1 MKDLIMNAKVVFKA
15 TESHP
20 EFYIRRISE
29 VEIESS
35 WKMICSTAQV
45 VLPRN
50 IKDFNQNK
58 VKDWFKRGDKV
69 EIYLCYGLDEDLILE
84 FSGYIDKVSA
94 DYPITIK
101 LEDEMW
107 RLKQI
112 PINFASKDVKLKEFI
127 QKFVT
132 DYPIDIDS
140 DVSLGAVR
148 FSKVTLGEVLKK
160 LQDDFSLY
168 SFIRNGKLTIA
179 KPYSDVS
186 EKIPVFDLERNCVS
200 NDLNYLSKEEKL
212 VKIIGQSLQKFA
224 EAIKKGE
231 KDKKLKFE
239 FGDANATETIN
250 WTFNVTNLKDLEN
263 EVKRMYN
270 DKKKDGWDGSFT
282 TFGTPSVQH
291 GQKQKLTSSLYPD
304 REGIYYSDSIK
315 KKFSRDGY
323 RQEIELGPTFK
334 K

>member
-29 VEIESS
+29 VEIETS

-84 FSGYIDKVSA
+84 FSGYITQVSA

-112 PINFASKDVKLKEFI
+112 PVNFSSKNEKLKSFV
-127 QKFVT
+127 QKYVT
-132 DYPIDIDS
+132 DYPILIDAE
-140 DVSLGAVR
+140 VPLGAVNI
-148 FSKVTLGEVLKK
+148 KNKTLGEVFKK
-160 LQDDFSLY
+160 FQEDLSLY
-168 SFIRNGKLTIA
+168 AFIRNGKLVVA
-179 KPYSDVS
+179 KPYSDVTD
-186 EKIPVFDLERNCVS
+186 KVPVFDLESNCVS
-200 NDLNYLSKEEKL
+200 NDLNYLSKEERT
-212 VKIIGQSLQKFA
+212 VKVVAESVQNFA
-224 EAIKKGE
+224 KTK
-231 KDKKLKFE
+231 KKLKFE
-239 FGDANATETIN
+239 LGDPDPKTTIN
-250 WTFNVTNLKDLEN
+250 KTLSVTTLNDLQA
-263 EVKRMYN
+263 EVRRIY
-270 DKKKDGWDGSFT
+270 DLYKKEGFDGSFT

-291 GQKQKLTSSLYPD
+291 GQKVKITSSLYND
-304 REGIYYSDSIK
+304 REGVYYIDSIK

-323 RQEIELGPTFK
+323 RQEIELGPTFVK
-334 K
+334 

>member
-84 FSGYIDKVSA
+84 FSGYITQVSA

-112 PINFASKDVKLKEFI
+112 PVNFSSKNEKLKSFV
-127 QKFVT
+127 QKYVT
-132 DYPIDIDS
+132 DYPILIDAE
-140 DVSLGAVR
+140 VPLGAINI
-148 FSKVTLGEVLKK
+148 KNKTLGEVFKK
-160 LQDDFSLY
+160 FQEDLSLY
-168 SFIRNGKLTIA
+168 SFIRNGKLVVA
-179 KPYSDVS
+179 KPYSDVTD
-186 EKIPVFDLERNCVS
+186 KIPVFDLERNCVS
-200 NDLNYLSKEEKL
+200 NDLNYLSKEERT
-212 VKIIGQSLQKFA
+212 VKVVAESVQNFA
-224 EAIKKGE
+224 KTK
-231 KDKKLKFE
+231 KKLKFE
-239 FGDANATETIN
+239 LGDPDPKTTIN
-250 WTFNVTNLKDLEN
+250 KTLSVTTLNDLQA
-263 EVKRMYN
+263 EVRRIY
-270 DKKKDGWDGSFT
+270 DLYKKEGFDGSFT
-282 TFGTPSVQH
+282 TFGIPSVQH
-291 GQKQKLTSSLYPD
+291 GQKVKITSSLYND
-304 REGIYYSDSIK
+304 REGVYYSDSVK
-315 KKFSRDGY
+315 KIFNKDGY
-323 RQEIELGPTFK
+323 RQEIELGPTFVK
-334 K
+334 

>member
-29 VEIESS
+29 VEIETS

-84 FSGYIDKVSA
+84 FSGYITQVSA

-112 PINFASKDVKLKEFI
+112 PVNFSSKNEKLKSFV
-127 QKFVT
+127 QKYVT
-132 DYPIDIDS
+132 DYPILIDAE
-140 DVSLGAVR
+140 VPLGAVNI
-148 FSKVTLGEVLKK
+148 KNKTLGEVFKK
-160 LQDDFSLY
+160 FQEDLSLY
-168 SFIRNGKLTIA
+168 AFIRNGKLVVA
-179 KPYSDVS
+179 KPYSDVTD
-186 EKIPVFDLERNCVS
+186 KVPVFDLERNCVS
-200 NDLNYLSKEEKL
+200 NDLNYLSKEERT
-212 VKIIGQSLQKFA
+212 VKVVAESVQNFA
-224 EAIKKGE
+224 KTK
-231 KDKKLKFE
+231 KKLKFE
-239 FGDANATETIN
+239 LGDPDPKTTIN
-250 WTFNVTNLKDLEN
+250 KTLSVTTLNDLQA
-263 EVKRMYN
+263 EVKRIY
-270 DKKKDGWDGSFT
+270 DLYKKEGFDGSFT

-291 GQKQKLTSSLYPD
+291 GQKVKITSSLYND
-304 REGIYYSDSIK
+304 REGVYYIDSIK

-323 RQEIELGPTFK
+323 RQEIELGPTFVK
-334 K
+334 

>member
-84 FSGYIDKVSA
+84 FSGYITQVSA

-112 PINFASKDVKLKEFI
+112 PVNFSSKNEKLKSFV
-127 QKFVT
+127 QKYVT
-132 DYPIDIDS
+132 DYPILIDAEAP
-140 DVSLGAVR
+140 LGAVNI
-148 FSKVTLGEVLKK
+148 KNKTLGEVFKK
-160 LQDDFSLY
+160 FQEDLSLY
-168 SFIRNGKLTIA
+168 PFIRNGKLVVA

-186 EKIPVFDLERNCVS
+186 DKIPVFDLERNCVS
-200 NDLNYLSKEEKL
+200 NDLNYLSKEERT
-212 VKIIGQSLQKFA
+212 VKVVAESVQNFA
-224 EAIKKGE
+224 KTK
-231 KDKKLKFE
+231 KKLKFE
-239 FGDANATETIN
+239 LGDPDPKTTIN
-250 WTFNVTNLKDLEN
+250 KTLSVTTLNDLQA
-263 EVKRMYN
+263 EVRRIY
-270 DKKKDGWDGSFT
+270 DLYKKEGFDGSFT

-291 GQKQKLTSSLYPD
+291 GQKVKITSSLYPD

-323 RQEIELGPTFK
+323 RQEIELGATFK

>member
-15 TESHP
+15 TERHP

-84 FSGYIDKVSA
+84 FSGYITQVSA

-112 PINFASKDVKLKEFI
+112 PVNFSSKNEKLKSFV
-127 QKFVT
+127 QKYVT
-132 DYPIDIDS
+132 DYPILIDAE
-140 DVSLGAVR
+140 VPLGAINI
-148 FSKVTLGEVLKK
+148 KNKTLGEVFKK
-160 LQDDFSLY
+160 FQEDLSLY
-168 SFIRNGKLTIA
+168 PFIRNGKLVVA
-179 KPYSDVS
+179 KPYSDVTD
-186 EKIPVFDLERNCVS
+186 KIPVFDLEKNCVS
-200 NDLNYLSKEEKL
+200 NDLNYLSKEERT
-212 VKIIGQSLQKFA
+212 VKVIAESVQNFA
-224 EAIKKGE
+224 KTK
-231 KDKKLKFE
+231 KKLKFE
-239 FGDANATETIN
+239 LGDPDPKTTIN
-250 WTFNVTNLKDLEN
+250 KTLSVTTLNDLQA
-263 EVKRMYN
+263 EVRRIY
-270 DKKKDGWDGSFT
+270 DLYKKEGFDGSFT

-291 GQKQKLTSSLYPD
+291 GQKVKITSSLYND
-304 REGIYYSDSIK
+304 REGIYYIDSIK

-323 RQEIELGPTFK
+323 RQEIELGPTFVK
-334 K
+334 

>member
-84 FSGYIDKVSA
+84 FSGYITQVSA

-112 PINFASKDVKLKEFI
+112 PVNFSSKNEKLKEFI
-127 QKFVT
+127 QKYVT
-132 DYPIDIDS
+132 DYPILIDAE
-140 DVSLGAVR
+140 VPLGAVNI
-148 FSKVTLGEVLKK
+148 KNKTLGEVFKK
-160 LQDDFSLY
+160 FQEDLSLY
-168 SFIRNGKLTIA
+168 AFIRNGKLVVA
-179 KPYSDVS
+179 KPYSDVTD
-186 EKIPVFDLERNCVS
+186 KVPVFDLERNCVS
-200 NDLNYLSKEEKL
+200 NDLNYLSKEERT
-212 VKIIGQSLQKFA
+212 VKVVAESVQNFA
-224 EAIKKGE
+224 KTK
-231 KDKKLKFE
+231 KKLKFE
-239 FGDANATETIN
+239 LGDPDPKTTIN
-250 WTFNVTNLKDLEN
+250 KTLSVTTLNDLQA
-263 EVKRMYN
+263 EVRRIY
-270 DKKKDGWDGSFT
+270 DLYKKEGFDGSFT

-291 GQKQKLTSSLYPD
+291 GQKVKITSSLYND
-304 REGIYYSDSIK
+304 REGIYYIDSIK
-315 KKFSRDGY
+315 KKFSRDGF
-323 RQEIELGPTFK
+323 RQEIELGPTFVK
-334 K
+334 

>member
-29 VEIESS
+29 VEIETS

-84 FSGYIDKVSA
+84 FSGYITQVSA

-112 PINFASKDVKLKEFI
+112 PVNFSSKNEKLKSFV
-127 QKFVT
+127 QKYVT
-132 DYPIDIDS
+132 DYPILIDAE
-140 DVSLGAVR
+140 VPLGAVNI
-148 FSKVTLGEVLKK
+148 KNKTLGEVFKK
-160 LQDDFSLY
+160 FQEDLSLY
-168 SFIRNGKLTIA
+168 TFIRNGKLVVA
-179 KPYSDVS
+179 KPYSDVTD
-186 EKIPVFDLERNCVS
+186 KVPVFDLERNCVS
-200 NDLNYLSKEEKL
+200 NDLNYLSKEERT
-212 VKIIGQSLQKFA
+212 VKVIAESVQNFA
-224 EAIKKGE
+224 KTK
-231 KDKKLKFE
+231 KKLKFE
-239 FGDANATETIN
+239 LGDPDPKTTIN
-250 WTFNVTNLKDLEN
+250 KTLSVTTLNDLQA
-263 EVKRMYN
+263 EVRRIY
-270 DKKKDGWDGSFT
+270 DLYKKEGFDGSFT
-282 TFGTPSVQH
+282 TFGIPSVQH
-291 GQKQKLTSSLYPD
+291 GQKVKITSSLYND
-304 REGIYYSDSIK
+304 REGIYYIDSIK

-323 RQEIELGPTFK
+323 RQEIELGPTFVK
-334 K
+334 

>member
-1 MKDLIMNAKVVFKA
+1 MKDLIMNTKVVFKA

-84 FSGYIDKVSA
+84 FSGYITQVSA

-112 PINFASKDVKLKEFI
+112 PVSFVSKDVKLKEFI

-132 DYPIDIDS
+132 DYPIDVDS

-186 EKIPVFDLERNCVS
+186 EKTPVFDLERNCVS
-200 NDLNYLSKEEKL
+200 NDLNYVSKEERT
-212 VKIIGQSLQKFA
+212 VKVIAESVQNFA
-224 EAIKKGE
+224 KTK
-231 KDKKLKFE
+231 KKLKFE
-239 FGDANATETIN
+239 LGDPDPKTTIN
-250 WTFNVTNLKDLEN
+250 KTLSVTTLNELQAEVRKIYDL
-263 EVKRMYN
+263 Y
-270 DKKKDGWDGSFT
+270 KKEGFDGSFT

-291 GQKQKLTSSLYPD
+291 GQKVKITSSLYND
-304 REGIYYSDSIK
+304 REGIYYIDSIK

>member
-15 TESHP
+15 TPNHK

-29 VEIESS
+29 VEIETS

-84 FSGYIDKVSA
+84 FSGYITQVSA

-112 PINFASKDVKLKEFI
+112 PVNFSSKNEKLKSFV
-127 QKFVT
+127 QKYVT
-132 DYPIDIDS
+132 DYPILIDAE
-140 DVSLGAVR
+140 VPLGAINI
-148 FSKVTLGEVLKK
+148 KNKTLGEVFKK
-160 LQDDFSLY
+160 FQEDLSLY
-168 SFIRNGKLTIA
+168 PFIRNGKLVVA
-179 KPYSDVS
+179 KPYSDVTD
-186 EKIPVFDLERNCVS
+186 KIPVFDLEKNCVS
-200 NDLNYLSKEEKL
+200 NDLNYLSKEERT
-212 VKIIGQSLQKFA
+212 VKVIAESVQNFA
-224 EAIKKGE
+224 KTK
-231 KDKKLKFE
+231 KKLKFE
-239 FGDANATETIN
+239 LGDPDPKTTIN
-250 WTFNVTNLKDLEN
+250 KTLSVTTLNDLQA
-263 EVKRMYN
+263 EVRRIY
-270 DKKKDGWDGSFT
+270 DLYKKEGFDGSFT

-291 GQKQKLTSSLYPD
+291 GQKVKITSSLYND
-304 REGIYYSDSIK
+304 REGIYYIDSIK

-323 RQEIELGPTFK
+323 RQEIELGPTFVK
-334 K
+334 

>member
-84 FSGYIDKVSA
+84 FSGYITQVSA

-112 PINFASKDVKLKEFI
+112 PINFAAKDIKLKEFI

-132 DYPIDIDS
+132 DYPILIDAE
-140 DVSLGAVR
+140 VPLGAINI
-148 FSKVTLGEVLKK
+148 KNKTLGEVFKK
-160 LQDDFSLY
+160 FQEDLSLY
-168 SFIRNGKLTIA
+168 PFIRNGKLVVA
-179 KPYSDVS
+179 KPYSDVTD
-186 EKIPVFDLERNCVS
+186 KIPVFDLEKNCVS
-200 NDLNYLSKEEKL
+200 NDLNYLSKEERT
-212 VKIIGQSLQKFA
+212 VKVIAESVQNFA
-224 EAIKKGE
+224 KTK
-231 KDKKLKFE
+231 KKLKFE
-239 FGDANATETIN
+239 LGDPDPKTTIN
-250 WTFNVTNLKDLEN
+250 KTLSVTTLNDLQA
-263 EVKRMYN
+263 EVRRIY
-270 DKKKDGWDGSFT
+270 DLYKKEGFDGSFT

-291 GQKQKLTSSLYPD
+291 GQKVKITSSLYND
-304 REGIYYSDSIK
+304 REGIYYIDSIK

-323 RQEIELGPTFK
+323 RQEIELGPTFVK
-334 K
+334 

>member
-20 EFYIRRISE
+20 EFYIRRITE

-50 IKDFNQNK
+50 IKDFKQNK

-84 FSGYIDKVSA
+84 FSGYITQVSA

-112 PINFASKDVKLKEFI
+112 PVNFSSKNEKLKSFV
-127 QKFVT
+127 QKYVT
-132 DYPIDIDS
+132 DYPILIDAE
-140 DVSLGAVR
+140 VPLGAINI
-148 FSKVTLGEVLKK
+148 KNKTLGEVFKK
-160 LQDDFSLY
+160 FQEDLSLY
-168 SFIRNGKLTIA
+168 PFIRNGKLVVA
-179 KPYSDVS
+179 KPYSDVTD
-186 EKIPVFDLERNCVS
+186 KIPVFDLEKNCVS
-200 NDLNYLSKEEKL
+200 NDLNYLSKEERT
-212 VKIIGQSLQKFA
+212 VKVIAESVQNFA
-224 EAIKKGE
+224 KTK
-231 KDKKLKFE
+231 KKLKFE
-239 FGDANATETIN
+239 LGDPDPKTTIN
-250 WTFNVTNLKDLEN
+250 KTLSVTTLNDLQA
-263 EVKRMYN
+263 EVRRIY
-270 DKKKDGWDGSFT
+270 DLYKKEGFDGSFT

-291 GQKQKLTSSLYPD
+291 GQKVKITSSLYND
-304 REGIYYSDSIK
+304 REGIYYIDSIK

-323 RQEIELGPTFK
+323 RQEIELGPTFVK
-334 K
+334 

>member
-84 FSGYIDKVSA
+84 FSGYITQVSA

-112 PINFASKDVKLKEFI
+112 PVNFSSKNEKLKSFV
-127 QKFVT
+127 QKYVT
-132 DYPIDIDS
+132 DYPILIDAE
-140 DVSLGAVR
+140 VPLGAINI
-148 FSKVTLGEVLKK
+148 KNKTLGEVFKK
-160 LQDDFSLY
+160 FQEDLSLY
-168 SFIRNGKLTIA
+168 PFIRNGKLVVA

-186 EKIPVFDLERNCVS
+186 DKIPVFDLEKNCVS
-200 NDLNYLSKEEKL
+200 NDLNYLSKEERT
-212 VKIIGQSLQKFA
+212 VKVVAESVQNFA
-224 EAIKKGE
+224 KTK
-231 KDKKLKFE
+231 KKLKFE
-239 FGDANATETIN
+239 LGDPDPKTTIN
-250 WTFNVTNLKDLEN
+250 KTLSVTTLNDLQA
-263 EVKRMYN
+263 EVRRIY
-270 DKKKDGWDGSFT
+270 DLYKKEGFDGSFT

-304 REGIYYSDSIK
+304 REGIYYSDSVK
-315 KKFSRDGY
+315 KTFNRDGY
-323 RQEIELGPTFK
+323 RQEIELGATFK

>member
-29 VEIESS
+29 VEIETS

-84 FSGYIDKVSA
+84 FSGYITQVSA

-112 PINFASKDVKLKEFI
+112 PVNFSSKNEKLKSFV
-127 QKFVT
+127 QKYVT
-132 DYPIDIDS
+132 DYPILIDAE
-140 DVSLGAVR
+140 VPLGAINI
-148 FSKVTLGEVLKK
+148 KNKTLGEVFKK
-160 LQDDFSLY
+160 FQEDLSLY
-168 SFIRNGKLTIA
+168 AFIRNGKLVVA
-179 KPYSDVS
+179 KPYSDVTD
-186 EKIPVFDLERNCVS
+186 KIPVFDLEKNCVS
-200 NDLNYLSKEEKL
+200 NDLNYLSKEERT
-212 VKIIGQSLQKFA
+212 VKVIAESVQNFA
-224 EAIKKGE
+224 KTK
-231 KDKKLKFE
+231 KKLKFE
-239 FGDANATETIN
+239 LGDPDPKTTIN
-250 WTFNVTNLKDLEN
+250 KTLSVTTLNDLQA
-263 EVKRMYN
+263 EVRRIY
-270 DKKKDGWDGSFT
+270 DLYKKEGFDGSFT

-291 GQKQKLTSSLYPD
+291 GQKVKITSSLYND
-304 REGIYYSDSIK
+304 REGIYYIDSIK

-323 RQEIELGPTFK
+323 RQEIELGPTFVK
-334 K
+334 

>member
-84 FSGYIDKVSA
+84 FSGYITQVSA

-112 PINFASKDVKLKEFI
+112 PVNFSSKNEKLKSFV
-127 QKFVT
+127 QKYVT
-132 DYPIDIDS
+132 DYPILIDAE
-140 DVSLGAVR
+140 VPLGAVNI
-148 FSKVTLGEVLKK
+148 KNKTLGEVFKK
-160 LQDDFSLY
+160 FQEDLSLY
-168 SFIRNGKLTIA
+168 AFIRNGKLVVA
-179 KPYSDVS
+179 KPYSDVTD
-186 EKIPVFDLERNCVS
+186 EIPVFDLERNCVS
-200 NDLNYLSKEEKL
+200 NDLNYLSKEERT
-212 VKIIGQSLQKFA
+212 VKVIAESVQNFA
-224 EAIKKGE
+224 KTK
-231 KDKKLKFE
+231 KKLKFE
-239 FGDANATETIN
+239 LGDPDPKTTIN
-250 WTFNVTNLKDLEN
+250 KTLSVTTLNDLQA
-263 EVKRMYN
+263 EVRRIY
-270 DKKKDGWDGSFT
+270 DLYKKEGFDGSFT

-291 GQKQKLTSSLYPD
+291 GQKVKITSSLYND
-304 REGIYYSDSIK
+304 REGIYYIDSIK

>member
-15 TESHP
+15 TPNHK
-20 EFYIRRISE
+20 EFFIRRISE
-29 VEIESS
+29 VEIETS

-84 FSGYIDKVSA
+84 FSGYITQVSA

-112 PINFASKDVKLKEFI
+112 PVNFSSKNEKLKSFV
-127 QKFVT
+127 QKYVT
-132 DYPIDIDS
+132 DYPILIDS
-140 DVSLGAVR
+140 EVPLGAVNI
-148 FSKVTLGEVLKK
+148 KNKTLGEVFKK
-160 LQDDFSLY
+160 FQEDLSLY
-168 SFIRNGKLTIA
+168 SFIRNGKLVVA
-179 KPYSDVS
+179 KPYSDVTD
-186 EKIPVFDLERNCVS
+186 EIPVFDLERNCVS
-200 NDLNYLSKEEKL
+200 NDLNYLSKEERT
-212 VKIIGQSLQKFA
+212 VKVVAESVQNFA
-224 EAIKKGE
+224 KTK
-231 KDKKLKFE
+231 KKLKFE
-239 FGDANATETIN
+239 LGDPDPKTTIN
-250 WTFNVTNLKDLEN
+250 KTLSVTTLNDLQA
-263 EVKRMYN
+263 EVRRIY
-270 DKKKDGWDGSFT
+270 DLYKKEGFDGSFT

-291 GQKQKLTSSLYPD
+291 GQKVKITSSLYND
-304 REGIYYSDSIK
+304 REGVYYIDSIK

-323 RQEIELGPTFK
+323 RQEIELGPTFVK
-334 K
+334 

>member
-84 FSGYIDKVSA
+84 FSGYITQVSA

-112 PINFASKDVKLKEFI
+112 PVNFSSKNEKLKSFV
-127 QKFVT
+127 QKYVT
-132 DYPIDIDS
+132 DYPILIDAE
-140 DVSLGAVR
+140 VPLGAINI
-148 FSKVTLGEVLKK
+148 KNKTLGEVFKK
-160 LQDDFSLY
+160 FQEDLSLY
-168 SFIRNGKLTIA
+168 PFIRNGKLVVA
-179 KPYSDVS
+179 KPYSDVTD
-186 EKIPVFDLERNCVS
+186 KIPVFDLEKNCVS
-200 NDLNYLSKEEKL
+200 NDLNYLSKEERT
-212 VKIIGQSLQKFA
+212 VNVIAESVQNFA
-224 EAIKKGE
+224 KTK
-231 KDKKLKFE
+231 KKLKFE
-239 FGDANATETIN
+239 LGDPDPKTTIN
-250 WTFNVTNLKDLEN
+250 KTLSVTTLNDLQA
-263 EVKRMYN
+263 EVRRIY
-270 DKKKDGWDGSFT
+270 DLYKKEGFDGSFT

-291 GQKQKLTSSLYPD
+291 GQKVKITSSLYND
-304 REGIYYSDSIK
+304 REGIYYIDSIK

-323 RQEIELGPTFK
+323 RQEIELGPTFVK
-334 K
+334 

>member
-29 VEIESS
+29 VEIETS

-84 FSGYIDKVSA
+84 FSGYITQVSA

-112 PINFASKDVKLKEFI
+112 PVNFSSKNEKLKSFV
-127 QKFVT
+127 QKYVT
-132 DYPIDIDS
+132 DYPILIDAE
-140 DVSLGAVR
+140 VPLGAVNI
-148 FSKVTLGEVLKK
+148 KNKTLGEVFKK
-160 LQDDFSLY
+160 FQEDLSLY
-168 SFIRNGKLTIA
+168 SFIRNGKLVVA
-179 KPYSDVS
+179 KPYSDVTD
-186 EKIPVFDLERNCVS
+186 KVPVFDLERNCVS
-200 NDLNYLSKEEKL
+200 NDLNYLSKEERT
-212 VKIIGQSLQKFA
+212 VKVVAESVQNFA
-224 EAIKKGE
+224 KTK
-231 KDKKLKFE
+231 KKLKFE
-239 FGDANATETIN
+239 LGDPDPKTTIN
-250 WTFNVTNLKDLEN
+250 RTLSVTTLNDLQA
-263 EVKRMYN
+263 EVRRIY
-270 DKKKDGWDGSFT
+270 DLYKKEGFDGSFT

-291 GQKQKLTSSLYPD
+291 GQKVKITSSLYAD
-304 REGIYYSDSIK
+304 REGIYYSDSVK
-315 KKFSRDGY
+315 KTFNKDGY
-323 RQEIELGPTFK
+323 RQEIELGPTFVK
-334 K
+334 

>member
-84 FSGYIDKVSA
+84 FSGYITQVSA

-112 PINFASKDVKLKEFI
+112 PVNFSSKNEKLKSFV
-127 QKFVT
+127 QKYVT
-132 DYPIDIDS
+132 DYPILIDAE
-140 DVSLGAVR
+140 VPLGAINI
-148 FSKVTLGEVLKK
+148 KNKTLGEVFKK
-160 LQDDFSLY
+160 FQEDLSLY
-168 SFIRNGKLTIA
+168 PFIRNGKLVVA
-179 KPYSDVS
+179 KPYSDVTD
-186 EKIPVFDLERNCVS
+186 KIPVFDLEKNCVS
-200 NDLNYLSKEEKL
+200 NDLNYLSKEERT
-212 VKIIGQSLQKFA
+212 VKVIAESVQNFA
-224 EAIKKGE
+224 KTE
-231 KDKKLKFE
+231 KKLKFE
-239 FGDANATETIN
+239 SGDPDPKTTIN
-250 WTFNVTNLKDLEN
+250 KTLSVTTLNDLQA
-263 EVKRMYN
+263 EVRRIY
-270 DKKKDGWDGSFT
+270 DLYKKEGFDGSFT

-291 GQKQKLTSSLYPD
+291 GQ
-304 REGIYYSDSIK
+304 
-315 KKFSRDGY
+315 
-323 RQEIELGPTFK
+323 
-334 K
+334 

>member
-84 FSGYIDKVSA
+84 FSGYITQVSA

-112 PINFASKDVKLKEFI
+112 PVNFSSKNEKLKSFV
-127 QKFVT
+127 QKYVT
-132 DYPIDIDS
+132 DYPILIDAE
-140 DVSLGAVR
+140 VPLGAVNI
-148 FSKVTLGEVLKK
+148 KNKTLGEVFKK
-160 LQDDFSLY
+160 FQEDLSLY
-168 SFIRNGKLTIA
+168 SFIRNGKLVVA
-179 KPYSDVS
+179 KPYSDVTD
-186 EKIPVFDLERNCVS
+186 EIPVFDLERNCVS
-200 NDLNYLSKEEKL
+200 NDLNYLSKEERT
-212 VKIIGQSLQKFA
+212 VKVVAESVQNFA
-224 EAIKKGE
+224 KTK
-231 KDKKLKFE
+231 KKLKFE
-239 FGDANATETIN
+239 LGDPDPKTTIN
-250 WTFNVTNLKDLEN
+250 KTLSVTTLNDLQA
-263 EVKRMYN
+263 EVRRIY
-270 DKKKDGWDGSFT
+270 DLYKKEGFDGSFT

-291 GQKQKLTSSLYPD
+291 GQKVKITSSLYND
-304 REGIYYSDSIK
+304 REGVYYIDSIK
-315 KKFSRDGY
+315 KKFSRDGF
-323 RQEIELGPTFK
+323 RQEIELGPTFVK
-334 K
+334 

>member
-29 VEIESS
+29 VEIETS

-84 FSGYIDKVSA
+84 FSGYITQVSA

-112 PINFASKDVKLKEFI
+112 PVNFSSKNEKLKSFV
-127 QKFVT
+127 QKYVT
-132 DYPIDIDS
+132 DYPILIDAE
-140 DVSLGAVR
+140 VPLGAVNI
-148 FSKVTLGEVLKK
+148 KNKTLGEVFKK
-160 LQDDFSLY
+160 FQEDLSLY
-168 SFIRNGKLTIA
+168 SFIRNGKLVVA
-179 KPYSDVS
+179 KPYSDVTD
-186 EKIPVFDLERNCVS
+186 KVPVFDLERNCVS
-200 NDLNYLSKEEKL
+200 NDLNYLSKEERT
-212 VKIIGQSLQKFA
+212 VKVIAESVQNFA
-224 EAIKKGE
+224 KTK
-231 KDKKLKFE
+231 KKLKFE
-239 FGDANATETIN
+239 LGDPDPKTTIN
-250 WTFNVTNLKDLEN
+250 KTLSVTTLNDLQA
-263 EVKRMYN
+263 EVRRIY
-270 DKKKDGWDGSFT
+270 DLYKKEGFDGSFT

-291 GQKQKLTSSLYPD
+291 GQKVKITSSLYND
-304 REGIYYSDSIK
+304 REGIYYIDSIK

-323 RQEIELGPTFK
+323 RQEIELGPTFVK
-334 K
+334 

>member
-29 VEIESS
+29 VEIETS

-84 FSGYIDKVSA
+84 FSGYITQVSA

-112 PINFASKDVKLKEFI
+112 PVNFSSKNEKLKSFV
-127 QKFVT
+127 QKYVT
-132 DYPIDIDS
+132 DYPILIDAE
-140 DVSLGAVR
+140 VPLGAINI
-148 FSKVTLGEVLKK
+148 KNKTLGEVFKK
-160 LQDDFSLY
+160 FQEDLSLY
-168 SFIRNGKLTIA
+168 PFIRNGKLVVA
-179 KPYSDVS
+179 KPYSDVTD
-186 EKIPVFDLERNCVS
+186 KIPVFDLEKNCVS
-200 NDLNYLSKEEKL
+200 NDLNYLSKEERT
-212 VKIIGQSLQKFA
+212 VKVIAESVQNFA
-224 EAIKKGE
+224 KTK
-231 KDKKLKFE
+231 KKLKFE
-239 FGDANATETIN
+239 FGDPDPKTTIN
-250 WTFNVTNLKDLEN
+250 KTLSVTTLNDLQA
-263 EVKRMYN
+263 EVRRIY
-270 DKKKDGWDGSFT
+270 DLYKKEGFDGSFT

-291 GQKQKLTSSLYPD
+291 GQKVKITSSLYND
-304 REGIYYSDSIK
+304 REGIYYIDSIK

-323 RQEIELGPTFK
+323 RQEIELGPTFVK
-334 K
+334 

>member
-84 FSGYIDKVSA
+84 FSGYITQVSA

-112 PINFASKDVKLKEFI
+112 PVNFSSKNEKLKSFV
-127 QKFVT
+127 QKYVT
-132 DYPIDIDS
+132 DYPILIDAE
-140 DVSLGAVR
+140 VPLGAINI
-148 FSKVTLGEVLKK
+148 KNKTLGEVFKK
-160 LQDDFSLY
+160 FQEDLSLY
-168 SFIRNGKLTIA
+168 PFIRNGKLVVA
-179 KPYSDVS
+179 KPYSDVTD
-186 EKIPVFDLERNCVS
+186 KIPVFDLERNCVS
-200 NDLNYLSKEEKL
+200 NDLNYLSKEERT
-212 VKIIGQSLQKFA
+212 VKVIAESVQNFA
-224 EAIKKGE
+224 KTK
-231 KDKKLKFE
+231 KKLKFE
-239 FGDANATETIN
+239 LGDPDPKTTIN
-250 WTFNVTNLKDLEN
+250 KTLSVTTLNDLQA
-263 EVKRMYN
+263 EVRRIY
-270 DKKKDGWDGSFT
+270 DLYKKEGFDGSFT

-291 GQKQKLTSSLYPD
+291 GQKVKITSSLYND
-304 REGIYYSDSIK
+304 REGVYYIDSIK

-323 RQEIELGPTFK
+323 RQEIELGPTFVK
-334 K
+334 

>member
-29 VEIESS
+29 VEIETS

-84 FSGYIDKVSA
+84 FSGYITQVSA

-112 PINFASKDVKLKEFI
+112 PVNFSSKNEKLKSFV
-127 QKFVT
+127 QKYVT
-132 DYPIDIDS
+132 DYPILIDAE
-140 DVSLGAVR
+140 VPLGAVNI
-148 FSKVTLGEVLKK
+148 KNKTLGEVFKK
-160 LQDDFSLY
+160 FQEDLSLY
-168 SFIRNGKLTIA
+168 AFIRNGKLVVA

-186 EKIPVFDLERNCVS
+186 DKIPVFDLERNCVS
-200 NDLNYLSKEEKL
+200 NDLNYLSKEERT
-212 VKIIGQSLQKFA
+212 VKVVAESVQNFA
-224 EAIKKGE
+224 KTK
-231 KDKKLKFE
+231 KKLKFE
-239 FGDANATETIN
+239 LGDPDPKTTIN
-250 WTFNVTNLKDLEN
+250 KTLSVTTLNDLQA
-263 EVKRMYN
+263 EVRRIY
-270 DKKKDGWDGSFT
+270 DLYKKEGFDGSFT

-291 GQKQKLTSSLYPD
+291 GQKVKITSSLYND
-304 REGIYYSDSIK
+304 REGIYYIDSIK

-323 RQEIELGPTFK
+323 RQEIELGPTFVK
-334 K
+334 

>member
-29 VEIESS
+29 VEIETS

-84 FSGYIDKVSA
+84 FSGYITQVSA

-112 PINFASKDVKLKEFI
+112 PVNFSSKNEKLKSFV
-127 QKFVT
+127 QKYVT
-132 DYPIDIDS
+132 DYPILIDAE
-140 DVSLGAVR
+140 VPLGAVNI
-148 FSKVTLGEVLKK
+148 KNKTLGEVFKK
-160 LQDDFSLY
+160 FQEDLSLY
-168 SFIRNGKLTIA
+168 PFIRNGKLVVA
-179 KPYSDVS
+179 KPYSDVTD
-186 EKIPVFDLERNCVS
+186 KIPVFDLERNCVS
-200 NDLNYLSKEEKL
+200 NDLNYLSKEERT
-212 VKIIGQSLQKFA
+212 VKVIAESVQNFA
-224 EAIKKGE
+224 KTK
-231 KDKKLKFE
+231 KKLKFE
-239 FGDANATETIN
+239 LGDPDPKTTIN
-250 WTFNVTNLKDLEN
+250 KTLSVTTLNDLQA
-263 EVKRMYN
+263 EVRRIY
-270 DKKKDGWDGSFT
+270 DLYKKEGFDGSFT

-291 GQKQKLTSSLYPD
+291 GQKVKITSSLYND
-304 REGIYYSDSIK
+304 REGIYYIDSIK

-323 RQEIELGPTFK
+323 RQEIELGPTFVK
-334 K
+334 

>member
-84 FSGYIDKVSA
+84 FSGYITQVSA

-112 PINFASKDVKLKEFI
+112 PVNFSSKNEKLKSFV
-127 QKFVT
+127 QKYVT
-132 DYPIDIDS
+132 DYPILIDAE
-140 DVSLGAVR
+140 VPLGAINI
-148 FSKVTLGEVLKK
+148 KNKTLGEVFKK
-160 LQDDFSLY
+160 FQEDLSLY
-168 SFIRNGKLTIA
+168 PFIRNGKLVVA

-186 EKIPVFDLERNCVS
+186 DKIPVFDLEKNCVS
-200 NDLNYLSKEEKL
+200 NDLNYLSKEERT
-212 VKIIGQSLQKFA
+212 VKVVAESVQNFA
-224 EAIKKGE
+224 KTK
-231 KDKKLKFE
+231 KKLKFE
-239 FGDANATETIN
+239 LGDPDPKTTIN
-250 WTFNVTNLKDLEN
+250 KTLSVTTLNDLQA
-263 EVKRMYN
+263 EVRRIY
-270 DKKKDGWDGSFT
+270 DLYKKEGFDGSFT

-291 GQKQKLTSSLYPD
+291 GQKVKITSSLYPD

-323 RQEIELGPTFK
+323 RQEIELGPTFVK
-334 K
+334 

>member
-29 VEIESS
+29 VEIETS

-84 FSGYIDKVSA
+84 FSGYITQVSA

-112 PINFASKDVKLKEFI
+112 PVNFSSKNEKLKSFV
-127 QKFVT
+127 QKYVT
-132 DYPIDIDS
+132 DYPILIDAE
-140 DVSLGAVR
+140 VPLGAINI
-148 FSKVTLGEVLKK
+148 KNKTLGEVFKK
-160 LQDDFSLY
+160 FQEDLSLY
-168 SFIRNGKLTIA
+168 PFIRNGKLVVA

-186 EKIPVFDLERNCVS
+186 DKIPVFDLEKNCVS
-200 NDLNYLSKEEKL
+200 NDLNYLSKEERT
-212 VKIIGQSLQKFA
+212 VKVIAESVQNFA
-224 EAIKKGE
+224 KTK
-231 KDKKLKFE
+231 KKLKFE
-239 FGDANATETIN
+239 LGDPDPKTTIN
-250 WTFNVTNLKDLEN
+250 KTLSVTTLNDLQA
-263 EVKRMYN
+263 EVRRIY
-270 DKKKDGWDGSFT
+270 DLYKKEGFDGSFT

-291 GQKQKLTSSLYPD
+291 GQKVKITSSLYPD

-323 RQEIELGPTFK
+323 RQEIELGPTFVK
-334 K
+334 

>member
-84 FSGYIDKVSA
+84 FSGYITQVSA

-112 PINFASKDVKLKEFI
+112 PVNFSSKNEKLKSFV
-127 QKFVT
+127 QKYVT
-132 DYPIDIDS
+132 DYPILIDAE
-140 DVSLGAVR
+140 VPLGAINI
-148 FSKVTLGEVLKK
+148 KNKTLGEVFKK
-160 LQDDFSLY
+160 FQEDLSLY
-168 SFIRNGKLTIA
+168 PFIRNGKLVVA
-179 KPYSDVS
+179 KPYSDVTD
-186 EKIPVFDLERNCVS
+186 KIPVFDLEKNCVS
-200 NDLNYLSKEEKL
+200 NDLNYLSKEERT
-212 VKIIGQSLQKFA
+212 VKVIAESVQNFA
-224 EAIKKGE
+224 KTK
-231 KDKKLKFE
+231 KKLKFE
-239 FGDANATETIN
+239 LGDPDPKTTIN
-250 WTFNVTNLKDLEN
+250 KTLSVTTLNDLQA
-263 EVKRMYN
+263 EVRRIY
-270 DKKKDGWDGSFT
+270 DLYKKEGFDGSL
-282 TFGTPSVQH
+282 P
-291 GQKQKLTSSLYPD
+291 LL
-304 REGIYYSDSIK
+304 ELLAYSTDK
-315 KKFSRDGY
+315 R
-323 RQEIELGPTFK
+323 
-334 K
+334 

>member
-29 VEIESS
+29 VEIETS

-84 FSGYIDKVSA
+84 FSGYITQVSA

-112 PINFASKDVKLKEFI
+112 PVNFSSKNEKLKSFV
-127 QKFVT
+127 QKYVT
-132 DYPIDIDS
+132 DYPILIDAE
-140 DVSLGAVR
+140 VPLGAVNI
-148 FSKVTLGEVLKK
+148 KNKTLGEVFKK
-160 LQDDFSLY
+160 FQEDLSLY
-168 SFIRNGKLTIA
+168 AFIRNGKLVVA
-179 KPYSDVS
+179 KPYSDVTD
-186 EKIPVFDLERNCVS
+186 EIPVFDLERNCVS
-200 NDLNYLSKEEKL
+200 NDLNYLSKEERT
-212 VKIIGQSLQKFA
+212 VKVVAESVQNFA
-224 EAIKKGE
+224 KTK
-231 KDKKLKFE
+231 KKLKFE
-239 FGDANATETIN
+239 LGDPDPKTTIN
-250 WTFNVTNLKDLEN
+250 KTLSVTTLNDLQA
-263 EVKRMYN
+263 EVRRIY
-270 DKKKDGWDGSFT
+270 DLYKKEGFDGSFT
-282 TFGTPSVQH
+282 TFGIPSVQH
-291 GQKQKLTSSLYPD
+291 GQKVKITSSLYND
-304 REGIYYSDSIK
+304 REGVYYIDSIK

-323 RQEIELGPTFK
+323 RQEIELGPTFVK
-334 K
+334 

>member
-29 VEIESS
+29 VEIETS

-84 FSGYIDKVSA
+84 FSGYITQVSA

-112 PINFASKDVKLKEFI
+112 PVNFSSKNEKLKSFV
-127 QKFVT
+127 QKYVT
-132 DYPIDIDS
+132 DYPILIDAE
-140 DVSLGAVR
+140 VPLGAVNI
-148 FSKVTLGEVLKK
+148 KNKTLGEVFKK
-160 LQDDFSLY
+160 FQEDLSLY
-168 SFIRNGKLTIA
+168 AFIRNGKLVVA
-179 KPYSDVS
+179 KPYSDVTD
-186 EKIPVFDLERNCVS
+186 EIPVFDLERNCVS
-200 NDLNYLSKEEKL
+200 NDLNYLSKEERT
-212 VKIIGQSLQKFA
+212 VKVVAESVQNFA
-224 EAIKKGE
+224 KTK
-231 KDKKLKFE
+231 KKLKFE
-239 FGDANATETIN
+239 LGDPDPKTTIN
-250 WTFNVTNLKDLEN
+250 KTLSVTTLNDLQA
-263 EVKRMYN
+263 EVRRIY
-270 DKKKDGWDGSFT
+270 DLYKKEGFDGSFT

-291 GQKQKLTSSLYPD
+291 GQKVKITSSLYPD

>member
-29 VEIESS
+29 VEIETS

-84 FSGYIDKVSA
+84 FSGYITQVSA

-112 PINFASKDVKLKEFI
+112 PVNFSSKNEKLKSFV
-127 QKFVT
+127 QKYVT
-132 DYPIDIDS
+132 DYPILIDAE
-140 DVSLGAVR
+140 VPLGAINI
-148 FSKVTLGEVLKK
+148 KNKTLGEVFKK
-160 LQDDFSLY
+160 FQEDLSLY
-168 SFIRNGKLTIA
+168 AFIRNGKLVVA
-179 KPYSDVS
+179 KPYSDVTD
-186 EKIPVFDLERNCVS
+186 KIPVFDLERNCVS
-200 NDLNYLSKEEKL
+200 NDLNYLSKEERT
-212 VKIIGQSLQKFA
+212 VKVIAESVQNFA
-224 EAIKKGE
+224 KTK
-231 KDKKLKFE
+231 KKLKFE
-239 FGDANATETIN
+239 LGDPDPKTTIN
-250 WTFNVTNLKDLEN
+250 KTLSVTTLNDLQA
-263 EVKRMYN
+263 EVRRIY
-270 DKKKDGWDGSFT
+270 DLYKKEGFDGSFT

-291 GQKQKLTSSLYPD
+291 GQKVKITSSLYND
-304 REGIYYSDSIK
+304 REGIYYIDSIK

-323 RQEIELGPTFK
+323 RQEIELGPTFVK
-334 K
+334 

>member
-84 FSGYIDKVSA
+84 FSGYITQVSA

-112 PINFASKDVKLKEFI
+112 PVNFSSKNEKLKSFV
-127 QKFVT
+127 QKYVT
-132 DYPIDIDS
+132 DYPILIDAE
-140 DVSLGAVR
+140 VPLGAVNI
-148 FSKVTLGEVLKK
+148 KNKTLGEVFKK
-160 LQDDFSLY
+160 FQEDLSLY
-168 SFIRNGKLTIA
+168 PFIRNGKLVVA

-186 EKIPVFDLERNCVS
+186 DKIPVFDLERNCVS
-200 NDLNYLSKEEKL
+200 NDLNYLSKEERT
-212 VKIIGQSLQKFA
+212 VKVVAESVQNFA
-224 EAIKKGE
+224 KTK
-231 KDKKLKFE
+231 KKLKFE
-239 FGDANATETIN
+239 LGDPDPKTTIN
-250 WTFNVTNLKDLEN
+250 KTLSVTTLNDLQA
-263 EVKRMYN
+263 EVRRIY
-270 DKKKDGWDGSFT
+270 DLYKKEGFDGSFT

-291 GQKQKLTSSLYPD
+291 GQKVKITSSLYND
-304 REGIYYSDSIK
+304 REGIYYIDSIK

-323 RQEIELGPTFK
+323 RQEIELGPTFVK
-334 K
+334 

>member
-84 FSGYIDKVSA
+84 FSGYITQVSA

-112 PINFASKDVKLKEFI
+112 PVNFSSKNEKLKSFV
-127 QKFVT
+127 QKYVT
-132 DYPIDIDS
+132 DYPILIDAE
-140 DVSLGAVR
+140 VPLGAINI
-148 FSKVTLGEVLKK
+148 KNKTLGEVFKK
-160 LQDDFSLY
+160 FQEDLSLY
-168 SFIRNGKLTIA
+168 PFIRNGKLVVA
-179 KPYSDVS
+179 KPYSDVTD
-186 EKIPVFDLERNCVS
+186 KIPVFDLEKNCVS
-200 NDLNYLSKEEKL
+200 NDLNYLSKEERT
-212 VKIIGQSLQKFA
+212 VKVIAESVQNFA
-224 EAIKKGE
+224 KTK
-231 KDKKLKFE
+231 KKLKFE
-239 FGDANATETIN
+239 LGDPDPKTTIN
-250 WTFNVTNLKDLEN
+250 KTLSVTTLNDLQA
-263 EVKRMYN
+263 EVKRIY
-270 DKKKDGWDGSFT
+270 DLYKKEGFDGSFT

-291 GQKQKLTSSLYPD
+291 GQKVKITSSLYND
-304 REGIYYSDSIK
+304 REGIYYIDSIK

-323 RQEIELGPTFK
+323 RQEIELGPTFVK
-334 K
+334 

>member
-29 VEIESS
+29 VEIETS

-84 FSGYIDKVSA
+84 FSGYITQVSA

-112 PINFASKDVKLKEFI
+112 PVNFSSKNEKLKSFV
-127 QKFVT
+127 QKYVT
-132 DYPIDIDS
+132 DYPILIDAE
-140 DVSLGAVR
+140 VPLGAVNI
-148 FSKVTLGEVLKK
+148 KNKTLGEVFKK
-160 LQDDFSLY
+160 FQEDLSLY
-168 SFIRNGKLTIA
+168 PFIRNGKLVVA
-179 KPYSDVS
+179 KPYSDVTD
-186 EKIPVFDLERNCVS
+186 KIPVFDLERNCVS
-200 NDLNYLSKEEKL
+200 NDLNYLSKEERT
-212 VKIIGQSLQKFA
+212 VKVVAESVQNFA
-224 EAIKKGE
+224 KTK
-231 KDKKLKFE
+231 KKLKFE
-239 FGDANATETIN
+239 LGDPDPKTTIN
-250 WTFNVTNLKDLEN
+250 KTLSVTTLNDLQA
-263 EVKRMYN
+263 EVRRIY
-270 DKKKDGWDGSFT
+270 DLYKKEGFDGSFT

-291 GQKQKLTSSLYPD
+291 GQKVKITSSLYND
-304 REGIYYSDSIK
+304 REGVYYIDSIK

-323 RQEIELGPTFK
+323 RQEIELGPTFVK
-334 K
+334 

>member
-84 FSGYIDKVSA
+84 FSGYITQVSA

-112 PINFASKDVKLKEFI
+112 PVNFSSKNEKLKSFV
-127 QKFVT
+127 QKYVT
-132 DYPIDIDS
+132 DYPIDIDAEAP
-140 DVSLGAVR
+140 LGAVNI
-148 FSKVTLGEVLKK
+148 KNKTLGEVFKK
-160 LQDDFSLY
+160 FQEDLSLY
-168 SFIRNGKLTIA
+168 PFIRNGKLVVA
-179 KPYSDVS
+179 KPYSDVTD
-186 EKIPVFDLERNCVS
+186 KIPVFDLEKNCVS
-200 NDLNYLSKEEKL
+200 NDLNYLSKEERT
-212 VKIIGQSLQKFA
+212 VKVIAESVQNFA
-224 EAIKKGE
+224 KTK
-231 KDKKLKFE
+231 KKLKFE
-239 FGDANATETIN
+239 LGDPDPKTTIN
-250 WTFNVTNLKDLEN
+250 KTLSVTTLNDLQA
-263 EVKRMYN
+263 EVRRIY
-270 DKKKDGWDGSFT
+270 DLYKKEGFDGSFT

-291 GQKQKLTSSLYPD
+291 GQKVKITSSLYND
-304 REGIYYSDSIK
+304 REGIYYIDSIK

-323 RQEIELGPTFK
+323 RQEIELGPTFVK
-334 K
+334 

>member
-84 FSGYIDKVSA
+84 FSGYITQVSA

-112 PINFASKDVKLKEFI
+112 PVNFSSKNEKLKSFV
-127 QKFVT
+127 QKYVT
-132 DYPIDIDS
+132 DYPILIDAE
-140 DVSLGAVR
+140 VPLGAINI
-148 FSKVTLGEVLKK
+148 KNKTLGEVSKK
-160 LQDDFSLY
+160 FQEDLSLY
-168 SFIRNGKLTIA
+168 PFIRNGKLVVA
-179 KPYSDVS
+179 KPYSDVTD
-186 EKIPVFDLERNCVS
+186 KIPVFDLEKNCVS
-200 NDLNYLSKEEKL
+200 NDLNYLSKEERT
-212 VKIIGQSLQKFA
+212 VKVIAESVQNFA
-224 EAIKKGE
+224 KTK
-231 KDKKLKFE
+231 KKLKFE
-239 FGDANATETIN
+239 LGDPDPKTTIN
-250 WTFNVTNLKDLEN
+250 KTLSVTTLNELQAEVRKIYDL
-263 EVKRMYN
+263 Y
-270 DKKKDGWDGSFT
+270 KKEGFDGSFT

-291 GQKQKLTSSLYPD
+291 GQKVKITSSLYND
-304 REGIYYSDSIK
+304 REGIYYIDSIK

-323 RQEIELGPTFK
+323 RQEIELEPTFVK
-334 K
+334 